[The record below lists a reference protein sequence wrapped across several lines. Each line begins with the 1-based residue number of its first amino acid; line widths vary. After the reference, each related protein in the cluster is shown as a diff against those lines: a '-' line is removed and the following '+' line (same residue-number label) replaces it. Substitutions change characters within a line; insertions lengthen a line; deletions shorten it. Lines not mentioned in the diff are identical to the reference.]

1 MSIKKFF
8 DVTGIIALRK
18 VELFNRIWKQIE
30 VKLEDDSDKDK
41 IKIIIT
47 NIISKLDNNMF
58 IGKYEKITKK
68 IDPNLNID
76 KLHLNEKRIIENI
89 ELELKRFY

>member
-30 VKLEDDSDKDK
+30 VKLEDDSDKEK
-41 IKIIIT
+41 KKIIIK

-68 IDPNLNID
+68 IDPNLSID
-76 KLHLNEKRIIENI
+76 KLHLNEKRIIERI
-89 ELELKRFY
+89 ELELKRFN